1 MPVRVRMSIMLWC
14 YKIEM
19 RGLLR
24 ATLMGPSGYPA
35 ELAAAVD
42 LSLIMNQQRR
52 TLRTSSPVRVT
63 HGAQPTGT
71 STSAHQMGSESQLTF
86 NGQQL
91 AASMRSCRPHKS
103 QEPTDRHPQTPWN
116 YDSIAGG
123 EGVWR
128 AVRWEGRG
136 SLTPVLG
143 AQLRQA
149 LIEMPIF
156 VSPPPPPP
164 PPPPLPPAT
173 LG

>member
-63 HGAQPTGT
+63 HSWCTT
-71 STSAHQMGSESQLTF
+71 DWDIDVSASDGL
-86 NGQQL
+86 
-91 AASMRSCRPHKS
+91 
-103 QEPTDRHPQTPWN
+103 
-116 YDSIAGG
+116 
-123 EGVWR
+123 
-128 AVRWEGRG
+128 
-136 SLTPVLG
+136 
-143 AQLRQA
+143 
-149 LIEMPIF
+149 
-156 VSPPPPPP
+156 
-164 PPPPLPPAT
+164 
-173 LG
+173 

>member
-63 HGAQPTGT
+63 HGAQPTLG
-71 STSAHQMGSESQLTF
+71 HRRQMGHRTHLQR
-86 NGQQL
+86 
-91 AASMRSCRPHKS
+91 AAAGRVYEELQAPQVAGTHR
-103 QEPTDRHPQTPWN
+103 QAPTD
-116 YDSIAGG
+116 
-123 EGVWR
+123 
-128 AVRWEGRG
+128 
-136 SLTPVLG
+136 
-143 AQLRQA
+143 
-149 LIEMPIF
+149 
-156 VSPPPPPP
+156 
-164 PPPPLPPAT
+164 T
-173 LG
+173 LEL